1 MIKDYRISNQDEE
14 WSFGFEFNV
23 LIDQD
28 DFLEFS
34 VVVDF
39 SSDIV
44 VVEWFTDLI
53 SELAVSWHG
62 FELMLSGKL
71 L

>member
-23 LIDQD
+23 FIDQD

-39 SSDIV
+39 SSDII